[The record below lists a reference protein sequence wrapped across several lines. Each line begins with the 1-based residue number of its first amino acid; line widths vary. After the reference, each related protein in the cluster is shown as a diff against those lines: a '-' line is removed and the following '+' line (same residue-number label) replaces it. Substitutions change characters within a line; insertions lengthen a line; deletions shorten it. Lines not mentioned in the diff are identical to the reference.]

1 MTGKV
6 IDFHRHL
13 KRAPLYHQQP
23 VPRGPAER
31 PAAKASV
38 DRQIARIAYL
48 LRELED
54 MARSGERLPRMLVV
68 EAHASI
74 ERTRKMLQSWPDAP
88 SSGKTDAPSEDAGQP
103 NIDHALLERMYVE
116 LGLRP

>member
-6 IDFHRHL
+6 VDFHHHL
-13 KRAPLYHQQP
+13 KRARFHHEQP
-23 VPRGPAER
+23 VPRVPAKR
-31 PAAKASV
+31 RAAKASV
-38 DRQIARIAYL
+38 DRQIVRIACL

-54 MARSGERLPRMLVV
+54 MARGGERLPRALIV

-88 SSGKTDAPSEDAGQP
+88 SSGKTDTPSEDAGQP

-116 LGLRP
+116 LGLHP